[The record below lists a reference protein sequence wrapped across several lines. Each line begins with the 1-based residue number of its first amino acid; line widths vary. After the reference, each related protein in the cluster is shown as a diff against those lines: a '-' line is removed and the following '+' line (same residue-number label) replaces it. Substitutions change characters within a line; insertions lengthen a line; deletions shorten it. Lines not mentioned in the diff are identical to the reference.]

1 MANMHIASTISD
13 EFEPLGNPG
22 QRSFDLLRGVLLD
35 NLSERHAN
43 LLAEPVTSSDGRRTD
58 WYSDGAA
65 TMLADLAETDQVA
78 AKAELGRIMTDIE
91 DLARRVGARGGS
103 DNQRLSAALRNTLE
117 IPDEACIYIRH
128 VDSSD
133 EGPFQPI
140 LVNWSH
146 RRTDQ
151 SKAVSVLSTMVP
163 RQPRAVAPEPTLV
176 VRPAPAPV
184 VRSEFPWWIIWWLG
198 WLVLGVATAYLLWLL
213 VLPCGVR
220 LPFGGTLHH
229 CPAAVAE
236 VDGAAARQAQLESEV
251 ARLELELAILEGQCR
266 AQTVAAAS
274 PEDIEQPSG
283 EIDRRLER
291 ENAQQGELSFTLV
304 WNNRSDID
312 LHVTCPNNSKIF
324 YDNRSQDNSSCTGE
338 LDVDANINTR
348 SATSEP
354 VENVFFSRAE
364 SGRYLVEV
372 KLFEPRVTNVHDFTL
387 RIQDGGSIKEIQGS
401 VRRQHEVWRHTHE
414 RN

>member
-1 MANMHIASTISD
+1 M
-13 EFEPLGNPG
+13 
-22 QRSFDLLRGVLLD
+22 
-35 NLSERHAN
+35 
-43 LLAEPVTSSDGRRTD
+43 
-58 WYSDGAA
+58 
-65 TMLADLAETDQVA
+65 
-78 AKAELGRIMTDIE
+78 
-91 DLARRVGARGGS
+91 
-103 DNQRLSAALRNTLE
+103 
-117 IPDEACIYIRH
+117 
-128 VDSSD
+128 
-133 EGPFQPI
+133 
-140 LVNWSH
+140 
-146 RRTDQ
+146 
-151 SKAVSVLSTMVP
+151 
-163 RQPRAVAPEPTLV
+163 V

-266 AQTVAAAS
+266 AQPVAAAS
-274 PEDIEQPSG
+274 PEDIEQPSD

-304 WNNRSDID
+304 WNNRSDLD

-324 YDNRSQDNSSCTGE
+324 FENRSQDNSSCTGK
-338 LDVDANINTR
+338 LDVDANVNTR

-354 VENVFFSRAE
+354 VENVFFDRAE

-372 KLFEPRVTNVHDFTL
+372 KLFEPRVSNVHDFTL
-387 RIQDGGSIKEIQGS
+387 RIRDGGAIQEIQGS
-401 VRRQHEVWRHTHE
+401 VRRQHEVWRHTYE